1 MNKSSSPTCLSYENE
16 NNPENTCDSWEA
28 GISQTLPIFHHL
40 LLKNYSQVV
49 QITTGREK
57 MSSALVGFIPHRHFT
72 AVTLGLYI
80 KQRIKLFLLCR
91 VLHVDLAIWT
101 LEEKTKEINVAK
113 RLRVEEDFSH
123 TETETWTCVRS
134 KADWGSKA
142 YNISEQE
149 RTGGDRTQHSRT
161 DDKTRLHGIGQGRI
175 GLDRAGHNR
184 RELRAIEPRFAKM

>member
-57 MSSALVGFIPHRHFT
+57 MSSALVGCIPHRHFT

-101 LEEKTKEINVAK
+101 LEEKTQEINVAK
-113 RLRVEEDFSH
+113 WLRVEEDFSH
-123 TETETWTCVRS
+123 MRPRRGHVYAA
-134 KADWGSKA
+134 K
-142 YNISEQE
+142 Q
-149 RTGGDRTQHSRT
+149 TGG
-161 DDKTRLHGIGQGRI
+161 
-175 GLDRAGHNR
+175 
-184 RELRAIEPRFAKM
+184 AKLTT